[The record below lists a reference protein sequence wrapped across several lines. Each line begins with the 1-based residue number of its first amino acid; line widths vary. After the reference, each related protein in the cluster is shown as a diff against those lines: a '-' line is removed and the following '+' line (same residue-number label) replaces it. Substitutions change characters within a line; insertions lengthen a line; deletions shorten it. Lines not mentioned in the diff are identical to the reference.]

1 VEHSDGRREA
11 SWTKGHELNDPIAY
25 GVLAVA
31 VAVAAFAAWHLW
43 RDLPFSNPLFYAVI
57 VLELVLLAVLV
68 GGVVALSTTS
78 RDVEGGLFVSYLVT
92 MVVIPPAAVL
102 WGIAEKSRWGSGVVV
117 VAMLSVAVLSLR
129 TLQIWK
135 GTYV

>member
-1 VEHSDGRREA
+1 MTD
-11 SWTKGHELNDPIAY
+11 LIAY
-25 GVLAVA
+25 GVLVLA
-31 VAVAAFAAWHLW
+31 VAVAAFAGWHLW
-43 RDLPFSNPLFYAVI
+43 RDQPFSNPLFYAVAA
-57 VLELVLLAVLV
+57 LELVLLVVLV
-68 GGVVALSTTS
+68 GGIVALSSTS

-117 VAMLSVAVLSLR
+117 VAMLSVAVLSVR